1 LTACLPGKGKDY
13 QVGSQSGQIAE
24 LDQVPWASLAAG
36 DTVRIHYR
44 ATPYRGKFQISAS
57 GTAAAPVRICGVKS
71 ASGQR
76 PIIDGQNAVTTRG
89 LDYGDSA
96 NTEYV
101 HQKRAIIQVKQL
113 GSTWTAYPSNI
124 QIDGLEVRGATPAN
138 TFTDATGVV
147 RNYVAFG
154 ACIWVNRGHNIT
166 IADNVIHDC
175 TQGIYTKS
183 TDDGDFAI
191 TKNIRIAGNYIYGNG
206 VVGDDHMHNTY
217 TASQGVVFEFNRY
230 GPLRSGALG
239 NTIKDRSIGTVV
251 RYNYLQGGARA
262 LDLVE
267 AEDFPIAAKA
277 SPAYRSTYV
286 YGNQIVKDGS
296 TGSAIHYGGDHFGST
311 PTSSWGEPNFRQ
323 GTLYFYNNTMR
334 ITGTG
339 STAVLFQLST
349 TLERAEVW
357 NNVFTFDSTVTYAA
371 MRSNQEVNSAYW
383 TGGGIVNLG
392 RNWINSRWADSDPW
406 HPVSG
411 QLLGQSNLI
420 TGTTAPINSTT
431 LAPLAS
437 SAILNVGLALTSL
450 SSTISAAVTAH
461 PVTYQ
466 LNSSFLPVARTVK
479 GIAPDLGAIEY

>member
-1 LTACLPGKGKDY
+1 M
-13 QVGSQSGQIAE
+13 GSQAGQIAE
-24 LDQVPWASLAAG
+24 LDQVPWSSLAAG
-36 DTVRIHYR
+36 DTVRIFYR
-44 ATPYRGKFQISAS
+44 ATPYRGKFLISAS
-57 GTAAAPVRICGVKS
+57 GTASAPVRICGVKN
-71 ASGQR
+71 ASGLR

-89 LDYGDSA
+89 LDYGDSV
-96 NTEYV
+96 NTSYL
-101 HQKRAIIQVKQL
+101 HQTRAVIQVKQT
-113 GSTWTAYPSNI
+113 GAQGWTAFPTYV
-124 QIDGLEVRGATPAN
+124 QIDGLEVRGAVPSN
-138 TFTDATGVV
+138 TFTDAAGVV
-147 RNYVAFG
+147 RNYTDFG
-154 ACIWVNRGHNIT
+154 ACIWVNRGQNIT

-183 TDDGDFAI
+183 TDDGDFAV

-206 VVGDDHMHNTY
+206 VVNDVHMHNTY
-217 TASQGVVFEFNRY
+217 TASSGIVMEFNRY
-230 GPLRSGALG
+230 GPLRTGALG
-239 NTIKDRSIGTVV
+239 NMIKDRSIGTVV
-251 RYNYLQGGARA
+251 RYNYLQEGAHSI
-262 LDLVE
+262 DLVE

-277 SPAYRSTYV
+277 NPAYRTSYV

-323 GTLYFYNNTMR
+323 GTMYFYNNTMR

-357 NNVFTFDSTVTYAA
+357 NNVFVFDSTVTYAA

-406 HPVSG
+406 HPVTG
-411 QLLGQSNLI
+411 QLLGQANLI
-420 TGTTAPINSTT
+420 TGATAPINTTT

-437 SAILNVGLALTSL
+437 SAVLNVGVINSLL
-450 SSTISAAVTAH
+450 SSTISAAIAAH

-466 LNSSFLPVARTVK
+466 LNSSFLPVARTVN
-479 GIAPDLGAIEY
+479 GTGSDLGAIEY